1 LLIDATNQHRTNS
14 IMPELTPE
22 GQNIVAQVA
31 QRHGVSADAALT
43 LLRALAAGHGTMAQ
57 FNHPDLGG
65 MGQWTQGG
73 MIMVGNMFDHGLKAR
88 VDAVCTELASLLR
101 DQPSILAAT
110 GSRTHHQSSGP
121 GVSLFVA
128 GADSPS
134 ERWWPSDL
142 GQPSSAG
149 FQNNLRYAIFPA
161 AHRLA
166 IEKSGQITLYD
177 TGDYLISGV
186 SQQQGA
192 DQSLTFTSQHGLVRL
207 RDLPVV
213 EAGRRSSTPDT
224 PQNGTASELE
234 PVASVITGAAAR
246 SPQVSAEDIFATLE
260 RFAELHKKGVLTDE
274 EFATKKAELLAR
286 I

>member
-1 LLIDATNQHRTNS
+1 
-14 IMPELTPE
+14 MPELTPE

-31 QRHGVSADAALT
+31 QRHGVSADAVLT
-43 LLRALAAGHGTMAQ
+43 LLHALKVGHGTMAQ
-57 FNHPDLGG
+57 FNHPELGG

-73 MIMVGNMFDHGLKAR
+73 MIMVGNMVDHGLKAR

-121 GVSLFVA
+121 GVSPFIA
-128 GADSPS
+128 GEGSPS
-134 ERWWPSDL
+134 EKWWPSEL

-149 FQNNLRYAIFPA
+149 SQNDLRYAIFPA

-224 PQNGTASELE
+224 PQNGTASEPA
-234 PVASVITGAAAR
+234 PVASETAGAAAR

-260 RFAELHKKGVLTDE
+260 RLAELHRKGVLTDE

>member
-1 LLIDATNQHRTNS
+1 
-14 IMPELTPE
+14 
-22 GQNIVAQVA
+22 
-31 QRHGVSADAALT
+31 
-43 LLRALAAGHGTMAQ
+43 
-57 FNHPDLGG
+57 

-121 GVSLFVA
+121 GVNLFVA

-134 ERWWPSDL
+134 KRWWPSEL
-142 GQPSSAG
+142 GQPASAG
-149 FQNNLRYAIFPA
+149 SQNDLRYAIFPA

-213 EAGRRSSTPDT
+213 EAGRRSSKPDT
-224 PQNGTASELE
+224 PQNGTASEPE
-234 PVASVITGAAAR
+234 PVAPMTAGAAAR

-260 RFAELHKKGVLTDE
+260 RLAELHKKGVLTDE

>member
-1 LLIDATNQHRTNS
+1 MH
-14 IMPELTPE
+14 ELTPE
-22 GQNIVAQVA
+22 GQRIIGEIA
-31 QRHGVSADAALT
+31 QRHGVSADAVLT
-43 LLRALAAGHGTMAQ
+43 LLRALVVGHGTMAQ
-57 FNHPDLGG
+57 FNHPELGG

-73 MIMVGNMFDHGLKAR
+73 MIMVGNMFDHGFKAR
-88 VDAVCTELASLLR
+88 VDALCTELAALLR
-101 DQPSILAAT
+101 DQPSIRTAA
-110 GSRTHHQSSGP
+110 GSQTSHWSTAP

-128 GADSPS
+128 GAGSPAGM
-134 ERWWPSDL
+134 WWPPEL

-149 FQNNLRYAIFPA
+149 SQNDLRYAIFPA
-161 AHRLA
+161 ARRLA
-166 IEKSGQITLYD
+166 IEKRGQVTLYD

-234 PVASVITGAAAR
+234 PEASVIAGAAAR

-260 RFAELHKKGVLTDE
+260 RLAELHKKGVLTDE